1 MTKRPVPS
9 SCARARVADL
19 MITLAKKSTAFG
31 EITILKSRARDSHVY
46 CQGDWW
52 QSEADRNGVSLAAY
66 VHAIYALLAQ
76 SQAQQILMIGCGG
89 GTLGT
94 MLAAAAGQVT
104 IVDINPE
111 SILLAQQYFSLPS
124 HITCHVGD
132 GQMFLECSPTLFD
145 AIVVDAFVGDTIP
158 QHLCSVNFFRLA
170 RRRLPASGC
179 LFFNVYLRHDLD
191 CSADFIGTCMAE
203 AGFKVRVLDTPG
215 PFERNAI
222 VAGGAVTKLT
232 EPSLLVIPKASRDE
246 LIAELE
252 NMQFRT
258 GRPSWNSSPSANPI
272 FSESQTP

>member
-31 EITILKSRARDSHVY
+31 EITILKSLARDSHVY

-94 MLAAAAGQVT
+94 MLAAAARQVT

-124 HITCHVGD
+124 HITCHVAYIAWQLQRKLTWD
-132 GQMFLECSPTLFD
+132 PNKQE
-145 AIVVDAFVGDTIP
+145 FVGDP
-158 QHLCSVNFFRLA
+158 
-170 RRRLPASGC
+170 
-179 LFFNVYLRHDLD
+179 
-191 CSADFIGTCMAE
+191 E
-203 AGFKVRVLDTPG
+203 ANRMRSR
-215 PFERNAI
+215 EMR
-222 VAGGAVTKLT
+222 
-232 EPSLLVIPKASRDE
+232 EPWRI
-246 LIAELE
+246 
-252 NMQFRT
+252 
-258 GRPSWNSSPSANPI
+258 
-272 FSESQTP
+272 

>member
-1 MTKRPVPS
+1 M
-9 SCARARVADL
+9 VADDP

-76 SQAQQILMIGCGG
+76 SQAHQILMIGCGG

-94 MLAAAAGQVT
+94 MLARAGRQVT

-111 SILLAQQYFSLPS
+111 SIPLAQQYFSLPAD
-124 HITCHVGD
+124 ITCHIAD
-132 GQMFLECSPTLFD
+132 GQMFLRRRPTLFD
-145 AIVVDAFVGDTIP
+145 AIVVDAFTGDTIP
-158 QHLCSVNFFRLA
+158 RHLRSVEFFRLV
-170 RRRLPASGC
+170 RRRLAASGC
-179 LFFNVYLRHDLD
+179 LFFNVYLHHDLD

-215 PFERNAI
+215 PFARNAI
-222 VAGGAVTKLT
+222 VAAGAVTKLT
-232 EPSLLVIPKASRDE
+232 EPRLLVMPKASRDE

-252 NMQFRT
+252 SMQFRS
-258 GRPSWNSSPSANPI
+258 GRPSLNSSLSANPN